1 MSWLSDA
8 AKHHAKGLQD
18 ELKQVA
24 VESLNGVSRLLL
36 SQLLGLLSEVFQH
49 VTGGSNEPQHPPA
62 AAQPSAPASDPPA
75 APQRSFEDALNDTNI
90 TL

>member
-8 AKHHAKGLQD
+8 AKHHAKSLQD
-18 ELKQVA
+18 ELKAVA
-24 VESLNGVSRLLL
+24 VESLSGVSRLLL

-49 VTGGSNEPQHPPA
+49 VTSGSDPQPVAGQLP
-62 AAQPSAPASDPPA
+62 APASDPPA
-75 APQRSFEDALNDTNI
+75 SDNPSFEDVLNDTNI